1 MTMPAIA
8 PRLLV
13 VILLLSAATFAEKPA
28 DPGDGELYRA
38 DGEIRAW
45 SASAEKWLSVEEF
58 WLAFAD
64 SNDGRFWGRSADY
77 PAYSDL
83 NERDAFMVE
92 LDQGPCLM
100 YFWHGRWRRAQDV
113 WRWDEDFNEQLGC
126 PYVFE

>member
-45 SASAEKWLSVEEF
+45 SASAEKCCPWRNFGSHLP
-58 WLAFAD
+58 D
-64 SNDGRFWGRSADY
+64 SNDGRFGGDLLITPRTAISMNAMPSWLNSIRD
-77 PAYSDL
+77 PA
-83 NERDAFMVE
+83 
-92 LDQGPCLM
+92 
-100 YFWHGRWRRAQDV
+100 
-113 WRWDEDFNEQLGC
+113 
-126 PYVFE
+126 